1 MVFGGSLKSIRTATA
16 PCRSL
21 TGTVVVRICGLVRA
35 ACLNIQVLLF
45 ALCRT
50 PRGVLPCQAFVPL
63 APLVPPPVE

>member
-1 MVFGGSLKSIRTATA
+1 MVFGRQSETDTDGNGTVSR
-16 PCRSL
+16 RV
-21 TGTVVVRICGLVRA
+21 GTVVVRICGLVRA